1 MCSPVK
7 NVVTNEEL
15 TLFGTISSSDCDVS
29 SVSESMVEELE
40 RNLADIIDESFADI
54 TEGKMENNVSL
65 DKIEQG
71 LSSVVEVARTKQT
84 SHKDQGGLLVAT
96 RGMSGM
102 GTAGGG
108 GSSKNQTP
116 LPAKPPKKRPPP
128 PGGKEPR
135 SGLKQLVKGH
145 HYVPYEQT
153 MVAKLA
159 HENQALKMHTLTETA
174 SGYYKTQPIY
184 CVNPRTE

>member
-1 MCSPVK
+1 M
-7 NVVTNEEL
+7 
-15 TLFGTISSSDCDVS
+15 
-29 SVSESMVEELE
+29 EELE

-65 DKIEQG
+65 DKIEQEI
-71 LSSVVEVARTKQT
+71 SSVVEVARTKQT
-84 SHKDQGGLLVAT
+84 SHKDRGGLPVAT

-116 LPAKPPKKRPPP
+116 LPAKPPKKRPLP
-128 PGGKEPR
+128 PGSKEPR

-159 HENQALKMHTLTETA
+159 HENQALKMHTSTETA

-184 CVNPRTE
+184 HVNPCTEQ